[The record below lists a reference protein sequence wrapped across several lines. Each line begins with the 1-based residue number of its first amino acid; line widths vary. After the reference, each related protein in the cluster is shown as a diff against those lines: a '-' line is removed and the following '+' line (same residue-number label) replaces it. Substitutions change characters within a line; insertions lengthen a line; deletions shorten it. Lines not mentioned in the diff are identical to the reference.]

1 MAAAAARFT
10 SSISRHQIRALY
22 HSSSPKSNLE
32 ESIRAAVEAKAY
44 REIPQI
50 LNASTEP
57 CRNPNPFTF
66 LSKFPER
73 SRNETIDEMLQ
84 SFIPIRPRSQPRKA
98 YSCLL
103 SLTLDASVDH
113 LPLALAVVQRTLRSG
128 CLPPPQFHL
137 LLSKS
142 WLRRRR
148 RHQASP
154 SVASPS
160 LILSEM
166 KSIGY
171 TPDCGTCNYLILSL
185 SKIDEFGEAMEVVK
199 GMGRAGCVPDC
210 DSYGGLIAELSEARK
225 VCAAVELVREM
236 VCGQG
241 VRPREETV
249 AKVVGAMRGN
259 REAGRAAEMVEM
271 LEGEGVAVG
280 FAVYEAV
287 LEGCLEEK
295 RFVLA
300 GKVAAA
306 MCERGFIPFITARQR
321 VVEGLA
327 GVGEVEHAAVVR
339 RRFAEMNS

>member
-1 MAAAAARFT
+1 MALAATRFS
-10 SSISRHQIRALY
+10 SSISRHQIRALS
-22 HSSSPKSNLE
+22 HSSSPKLNLE
-32 ESIRAAVEAKAY
+32 ESIRAAVEAKSY
-44 REIPQI
+44 RQIPQI

-73 SRNETIDEMLQ
+73 RRNETIDEILQ
-84 SFIPIRPRSQPRKA
+84 SFIPIRPRSHPRKA
-98 YSCLL
+98 YSSLL
-103 SLTLDASVDH
+103 SLTLDPSIDH

-148 RHQASP
+148 K
-154 SVASPS
+154 ASPS

-185 SKIDEFGEAMEVVK
+185 SKIDQFGEAMEVLK

-225 VCAAVELVREM
+225 VDAAAEVVREM
-236 VCGQG
+236 VCKEG
-241 VRPREETV
+241 VRLREETV

-271 LEGEGVAVG
+271 LEGEGVGVG
-280 FAVYEAV
+280 FGVYEGV

-306 MCERGFIPFITARQR
+306 MCGRGFIRARQR
-321 VVEGLA
+321 VVEGLV
-327 GVGEVEHAAVVR
+327 GVGEVEHAAVAR
-339 RRFAEMNS
+339 RRFAEMSS